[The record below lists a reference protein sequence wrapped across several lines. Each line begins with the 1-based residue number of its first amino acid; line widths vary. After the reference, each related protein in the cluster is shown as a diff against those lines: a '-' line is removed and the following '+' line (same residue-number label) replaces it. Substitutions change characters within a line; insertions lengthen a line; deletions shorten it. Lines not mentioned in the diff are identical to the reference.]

1 MYEKTSTSVCHG
13 SRGKSCSGA
22 TVGGGWVSND
32 RKTGWQIVR
41 SCYYTMAS
49 CLFVWFP
56 RGCSYVVDS
65 NPVKSSFLECKSE
78 VGLLVVVMGGGT
90 KSRFPPLLC
99 SSNLVTGS
107 EPMKRKTM
115 QSWGWGWRPV
125 AVVASAWLNSFQGW
139 FALTDMSCLDYCWVS
154 LFLIGEGVT
163 TSSWELSSF
172 T

>member
-1 MYEKTSTSVCHG
+1 MKKTSTSVCHG

-78 VGLLVVVMGGGT
+78 VGLLVVVGELKAGSPLCFVPPIWLPAL
-90 KSRFPPLLC
+90 SRWSGRQCRAGDEAEGRLQLWPPPGWTHFRDDLLWLIWAAWITVESLC
-99 SSNLVTGS
+99 SWLGKGS
-107 EPMKRKTM
+107 QQAPE
-115 QSWGWGWRPV
+115 SL
-125 AVVASAWLNSFQGW
+125 AVSRNA
-139 FALTDMSCLDYCWVS
+139 
-154 LFLIGEGVT
+154 
-163 TSSWELSSF
+163 
-172 T
+172 